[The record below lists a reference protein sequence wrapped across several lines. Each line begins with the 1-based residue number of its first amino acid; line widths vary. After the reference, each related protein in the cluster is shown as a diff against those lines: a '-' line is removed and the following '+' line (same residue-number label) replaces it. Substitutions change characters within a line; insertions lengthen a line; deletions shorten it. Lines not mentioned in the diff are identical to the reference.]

1 MPPKT
6 QAEIQRA
13 YRQRKLE
20 RDGPSKKKEKKT
32 QDEFQSEYG
41 ERKKQADSSTFLE
54 KERERK
60 WAAYTPTALLS
71 ESAKAKR
78 RKENRETAKR
88 FREKL
93 TRTKS
98 TGDVEKETK
107 DVCKFPTLH
116 VYSLVIRFSLASR
129 SLARSLDLDLDLFSS
144 PYHSLASLSVS
155 VVLRGVLNKTN
166 TSKC

>member
-6 QAEIQRA
+6 RAEFQRA

-20 RDGPSKKKEKKT
+20 RRDGPSKKKEKKT
-32 QDEFQSEYG
+32 WTEIQREYR
-41 ERKKQADSSTFLE
+41 ERKKQADSRTFME

-60 WAAYTPTALLS
+60 RAAYTPTALLS

-78 RKENRETAKR
+78 RKENREKAKR

-98 TGDVEKETK
+98 TGGGHQQCSTDTPQLIIKM
-107 DVCKFPTLH
+107 DFRPP
-116 VYSLVIRFSLASR
+116 YIRYYLPNYLPS
-129 SLARSLDLDLDLFSS
+129 
-144 PYHSLASLSVS
+144 
-155 VVLRGVLNKTN
+155 
-166 TSKC
+166 